1 MPSLRRE
8 TRRGGVVLLAIVLL
22 PVVLLT
28 AGLAVDG
35 ALLYATEAQ
44 LSVAVRGAARSAI
57 RIPQAERAREAA
69 EAVFAANFPDGL
81 LMARHREIETFESDS
96 EQIHVVGLAEAPTLF
111 LRLLGPTVVTIRQEV
126 REARSGQGLPVHL
139 LADSGAFG
147 PDVQDVVDF
156 SRTYPGCGAGD
167 PAVCVNAD
175 LAGDESERPL
185 FSRGRNVTPYENVPV
200 HLGAADD
207 PAWFRE
213 TADGPVAL
221 TWEELEA
228 LVGRSVCVQVTA
240 GEIDPAEV
248 DPEQP
253 SQGLTAFVVTG
264 LTPAP
269 ERIPV
274 HPHWLVRLLPSEDV
288 AGVCRRP

>member
-44 LSVAVRGAARSAI
+44 LSVAVRGAARSAV
-57 RIPQAERAREAA
+57 RTPQAERAREAA
-69 EAVFAANFPDGL
+69 EAVFVANFPDGL
-81 LMARHREIETFESDS
+81 LMARHREIETFEYDS

-111 LRLLGPTVVTIRQEV
+111 LRLLGPEAVTIRQEV

-147 PDVQDVVDF
+147 PNVQDVVDF
-156 SRTYPGCGAGD
+156 SRTYPGCGGGD

-175 LAGDESERPL
+175 LVGDEPEGPL

-200 HLGAADD
+200 HLGASDD

-213 TADGPVAL
+213 TPDGPVAL

-228 LVGRSVCVQVTA
+228 LVGRSVCVDVTA
-240 GEIDPAEV
+240 GEIDPAEADSV
-248 DPEQP
+248 QP
-253 SQGLTAFVVTG
+253 SQGRTAFVVTG

-288 AGVCRRP
+288 AGYCRRP